1 MKEAGTCLETENP
14 LLLSVIGELERGCEL
29 IKRLDD
35 LTYIRSATGTGHV
48 GGHFRHNLD
57 IVNNFLIG
65 IAERRIDYNR
75 RERDIRIETD
85 REYAVEKLDLA
96 KRRIGNLNDG
106 ILERLVS
113 VRSEVNPTTWLPSSV
128 TRELEFVHS
137 HTVHHHALIAEKLAG
152 FGIAVNENFGVAPST
167 LKYWQTRAA

>member
-1 MKEAGTCLETENP
+1 MRYREEFSLRQPRFFRGLK
-14 LLLSVIGELERGCEL
+14 IRDERGRHLSRNGKPAAVERDRRIRTRCEL

-85 REYAVEKLDLA
+85 REYAVEKLDL
-96 KRRIGNLNDG
+96 
-106 ILERLVS
+106 
-113 VRSEVNPTTWLPSSV
+113 
-128 TRELEFVHS
+128 
-137 HTVHHHALIAEKLAG
+137 
-152 FGIAVNENFGVAPST
+152 
-167 LKYWQTRAA
+167 